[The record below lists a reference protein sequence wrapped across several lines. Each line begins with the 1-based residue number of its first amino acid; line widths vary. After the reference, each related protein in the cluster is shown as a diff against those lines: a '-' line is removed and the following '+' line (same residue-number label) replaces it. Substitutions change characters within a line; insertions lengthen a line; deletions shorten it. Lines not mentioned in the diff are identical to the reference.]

1 MNNVALASLLAV
13 LGTLPAM
20 AFAVDIDLQGKVTS
34 TITATVTSQNNFLV
48 TSDTG
53 GWFDQGLEM
62 SQMGGWDTPFAVQAR
77 LKVVATD
84 RDFQVRLDEP
94 LQIRNASNATQIF
107 QQPKVELSAEG
118 QAPKTLAVATATTF
132 QNPVQNVAGEDS
144 IGYYGLS
151 ISALPP
157 AGTFKETSGTY
168 TGVLSLTFEP
178 VISNL

>member
-20 AFAVDIDLQGKVTS
+20 ACADVELLGKVTS
-34 TITATVTSQNNFLV
+34 RITATVINPNNFFV

-62 SQMGGWDTPFAVQAR
+62 SQPGGWDSAYGAQAR

-94 LQIRNASNATQIF
+94 LVIRNTSNAAQVF
-107 QQPKVELSAEG
+107 LQPIVELNAEG
-118 QAPKTLAVATATTF
+118 ETPKTLAVATPTVF
-132 QNPVQNVAGEDS
+132 QNPVSGGAGMDS
-144 IGYYGLS
+144 IGYYDLS
-151 ISALPP
+151 ISAYPP